1 MGATAGRAVRL
12 LCATPAT
19 RPQLLAGDGV
29 PRAVRDGIAMPHAA
43 SAACIWGLASMPR
56 AVPLALPLG
65 PPLGEP
71 AGRPDPVGDAIP
83 DAFRHSWI
91 FACSAGSDP
100 APRPGNP
107 PDCEAAGVDPA
118 NGELAVGV
126 VGEADAGGGVEGTA
140 GGVVGDAD
148 GGVVGEAGGGGGVEG
163 TAGGVV
169 GDADGGVVEAGREL
183 AEPPQ
188 PATRLATARAATPSR
203 AAAANVTVVLFT

>member
-148 GGVVGEAGGGGGVEG
+148 GGVV
-163 TAGGVV
+163 
-169 GDADGGVVEAGREL
+169 EAGREL